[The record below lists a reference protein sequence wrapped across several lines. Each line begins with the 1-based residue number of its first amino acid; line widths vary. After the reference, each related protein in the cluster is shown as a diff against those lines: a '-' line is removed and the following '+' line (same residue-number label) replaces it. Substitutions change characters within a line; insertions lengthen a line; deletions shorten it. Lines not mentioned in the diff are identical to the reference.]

1 MIYVTADIVD
11 FVQNTSLT
19 FTPKANE
26 RHIRF
31 VVQADINQIDVDFDA
46 AKMKMILNNLL
57 SNAFHFTPEYG
68 EIIVRILMDTTHQN
82 QVIIEV
88 QDNGIGIP
96 KEYLLSGDYSISETA
111 YKVGYTLPTN
121 FTRTFTK
128 QFGVTPSQYI
138 KEYKK

>member
-19 FTPKANE
+19 FTPKADE

-82 QVIIEV
+82 QVLLKFRIMVLASLKNIFLVVIILFLR
-88 QDNGIGIP
+88 QLIKLDIHSLQI
-96 KEYLLSGDYSISETA
+96 LLERLQNNL
-111 YKVGYTLPTN
+111 V
-121 FTRTFTK
+121 
-128 QFGVTPSQYI
+128 
-138 KEYKK
+138 